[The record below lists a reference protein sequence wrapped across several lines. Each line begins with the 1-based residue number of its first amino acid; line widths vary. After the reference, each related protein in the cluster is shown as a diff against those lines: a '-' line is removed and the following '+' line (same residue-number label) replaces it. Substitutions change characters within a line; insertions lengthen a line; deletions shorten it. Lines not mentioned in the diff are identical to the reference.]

1 MVDQHLIQ
9 AYLNRNFN
17 EYLDIH
23 KQMVDVNSF
32 TANPQGVNT
41 LGELTARLFARLGF
55 QAEYVQSECQHYGQH
70 LFLFRAGDA
79 QAKARN
85 ALALVSHLD
94 TVFPPEEEQENDF
107 SWRVEGDRIY
117 GPGTVDIKGGTVM
130 IYMVLDTIQQFAPQ
144 EFQATDWYICLNA
157 TEEVLSDEFARLCQE
172 RLPGETKACLV
183 FEGGTPSQDNFSLVV
198 ARKGRATFDVFAE
211 GRSAHA
217 GNYHHLGANAVVQ
230 MAETIRQIAA
240 LTDYEN
246 QITFNVGKVGGGVVV
261 NRVPHY
267 AEAEVEMRAFSSE
280 MFDQGIASMVAFNN
294 ASDISSVD
302 GYSCRVRVKLKE
314 RTAPWPANAGTQGL
328 YVIWEKVAE
337 EMGIQVSPEERGGL
351 SDGNLLWN
359 DFPTLDGLGPT
370 GANAHCSE
378 RSQDGSKDQEYAERS
393 SFIPKTMLNVVAIL
407 ELLDGP
413 SMASEQ

>member
-1 MVDQHLIQ
+1 MIDQHLIQ

-32 TANPQGVNT
+32 TANPQGVNA

-55 QAEYVQSECQHYGQH
+55 EAEHVQSVHQQYGQH

-79 QAKARN
+79 PSKDRN

-94 TVFPPEEEQENDF
+94 TVFPPEEEQENEF
-107 SWRVEGDRIY
+107 TWRVEGDRIY

-130 IYMVLDTIQQFAPQ
+130 IYMVLDTIRQFAPQ
-144 EFQATDWYICLNA
+144 EFQATDWSVCLNA
-157 TEEVLSDEFARLCQE
+157 SEEVLSDEFAQLCQE
-172 RLPGETKACLV
+172 RLPEGAKACLV
-183 FEGGTPSQDNFSLVV
+183 FEGGTPSQDAFPLVV
-198 ARKGRATFDVFAE
+198 ARKGRATFNVFAE
-211 GRSAHA
+211 GRSAHS

-240 LTDYEN
+240 MTEYDK
-246 QITFNVGKVGGGVVV
+246 QITFNVGKVSGGVVV

-267 AEAEVEMRAFSSE
+267 AEAEVEMRAFSSDI
-280 MFDQGIASMVAFNN
+280 FDQGIASMVAFNN
-294 ASDISSVD
+294 ASDVSSVD
-302 GYSCRVRVKLKE
+302 GYSCRVRVKLNE
-314 RTAPWPANAGTQGL
+314 RTAPWPENAGTQGL
-328 YVIWEKVAE
+328 YVIWEKVAA
-337 EMGIQVSPEERGGL
+337 EMGMQVSPEERGGL

-359 DFPTLDGLGPT
+359 DFPTLDGLGPA

-393 SFIPKTMLNVVAIL
+393 SFIPKAMLNVAAIL

-413 SMASEQ
+413 SLASEQ